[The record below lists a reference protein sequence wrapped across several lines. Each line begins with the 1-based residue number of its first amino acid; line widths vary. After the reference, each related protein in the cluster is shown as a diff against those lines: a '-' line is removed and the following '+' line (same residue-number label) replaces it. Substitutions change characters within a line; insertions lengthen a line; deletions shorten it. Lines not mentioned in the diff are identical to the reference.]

1 MSFEKTNLH
10 DLFKGEEAKQKSPLE
25 LAKEAKEQKGSGIV
39 MNNDDYKPDGY
50 VQPLRS
56 GNDTDEFRAGVQ
68 DTLSDT
74 DAMIEAAKYFRLKR
88 PAANELEY
96 INLVTA
102 IDEYK
107 NNKYVS
113 PETWAHVS
121 DIVEILD
128 DEAVLDYSPTTTS
141 EMEETPSIESKPK
154 LDTIPTQ
161 PKVES
166 DIDPYADIVTLVMDK
181 TGLGT
186 TEFTEDERRKME
198 KAKIIR
204 VNEVQDVDI
213 PINIVKREMP
223 ELLATIQKH
232 TLSQL
237 TTPVLFLASRYRG
250 YMKGLTFG
258 ELSDISLTF
267 RTIEPD
273 SFRKRASILY
283 NNLVDP
289 SVDAIDSFESFMHNT
304 AYLDIDM
311 GVFGLACSTF
321 PDKDE
326 VSMVCRTK
334 NCETTFEK
342 SFLMR
347 SLLRLDKFGDM
358 AKVAMREI
366 MGAKTKDQC
375 TETFN
380 NSPVRRY
387 KRIVLPVSK
396 MTVDLGII
404 SAFDYAGTVLPLMAE
419 EERKSKED
427 PNYKPNTD
435 IITTILLLIV
445 RAIYVPVEEDS
456 HDVIKVD
463 SSKEMLS
470 ILYELPL
477 EDISILAR
485 YQEVI
490 IDAYT
495 AEFAYTDIKCPKC
508 GTVTTEVAADI
519 NSVVFQKYQTLGS
532 SRIEFNETLFL

>member
-25 LAKEAKEQKGSGIV
+25 LAKEAKELKGSGII
-39 MNNDDYKPDGY
+39 MNNEEYKPDGY

-96 INLVTA
+96 VNLVTA
-102 IDEYK
+102 LDEYK
-107 NNKYVS
+107 NNKCVS

-128 DEAVLDYSPTTTS
+128 EEAVLDFEPSVYTPDPS
-141 EMEETPSIESKPK
+141 ELTEPK
-154 LDTIPTQ
+154 TEKVAVNTQ
-161 PKVES
+161 PKIEKPV
-166 DIDPYADIVTLVMDK
+166 DDYADIVTLVMDK
-181 TGLGT
+181 TGLGK
-186 TEFTEDERRKME
+186 TEFTEEERLKME

-204 VNEVQDVDI
+204 VNEVQDVNI
-213 PINIVKREMP
+213 PINVVKREMP
-223 ELLATIQKH
+223 ELLSTIQKH

-237 TTPVLFLASRYRG
+237 TTPVIFLASRYRG

-273 SFRKRASILY
+273 SFMKRASIVY

-289 SVDAIDSFESFMHNT
+289 SVDGLDTFEAFMHNT

-334 NCETTFEK
+334 KCETTFEK

-366 MGAKTKDQC
+366 MDAKTKDQC
-375 TETFN
+375 MEVFN
-380 NSPVRRY
+380 NSPVRTY
-387 KRIVLPVSK
+387 KRIVLPISK
-396 MTVDLGII
+396 MSVDLGII
-404 SAFDYAGTVLPLMAE
+404 SVFDYANDVLPIMAA

-435 IITTILLLIV
+435 IITTILLLIA
-445 RAIYVPVEEDS
+445 RAIYVPVDENS
-456 HDVIKVD
+456 NDVIKVD
-463 SSKEMLS
+463 TAKEMLS
-470 ILYELPL
+470 ILYKLPL

-490 IDAYT
+490 IDSYT
-495 AEFAYTDIKCPKC
+495 AEFAYTDIKCPNC
-508 GTVTTEVAADI
+508 GTVTAEVAADI
-519 NSVVFQKYQTLGS
+519 NSVVFQKYQTLGN